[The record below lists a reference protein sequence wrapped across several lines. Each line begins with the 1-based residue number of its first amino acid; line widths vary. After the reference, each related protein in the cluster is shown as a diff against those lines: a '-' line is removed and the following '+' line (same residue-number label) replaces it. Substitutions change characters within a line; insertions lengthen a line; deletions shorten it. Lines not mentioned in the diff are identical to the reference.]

1 MWDTFSHTKKHL
13 LHRLTDRGSDG
24 ALAVSSQVAFPYGHS
39 VEALH
44 WPHGRSITFLVFDD
58 DTAVGCQYS
67 SPLWMGDTCGRESQ
81 CGDLHMT

>member
-1 MWDTFSHTKKHL
+1 MA
-13 LHRLTDRGSDG
+13 RLQSAARSRFRMATVSRHCIGLMG
-24 ALAVSSQVAFPYGHS
+24 AQ
-39 VEALH
+39 
-44 WPHGRSITFLVFDD
+44 FLVFDD